1 MSPQRFEGV
10 TIEFAADYDLVSAAL
25 AMLAHGL
32 CELPPDE
39 REAKL
44 EAFENGRLFAP
55 LLIMSPRSSV
65 SALSALPPNPE
76 PPLREISSCRSVSVI
91 ETQSSFSMIQ
101 LV

>member
-39 REAKL
+39 REAQL
-44 EAFENGRLFAP
+44 EAFENGRLRSAVSRFVIYRLTQAGRAP
-55 LLIMSPRSSV
+55 ASS
-65 SALSALPPNPE
+65 LNNLN
-76 PPLREISSCRSVSVI
+76 
-91 ETQSSFSMIQ
+91 
-101 LV
+101 